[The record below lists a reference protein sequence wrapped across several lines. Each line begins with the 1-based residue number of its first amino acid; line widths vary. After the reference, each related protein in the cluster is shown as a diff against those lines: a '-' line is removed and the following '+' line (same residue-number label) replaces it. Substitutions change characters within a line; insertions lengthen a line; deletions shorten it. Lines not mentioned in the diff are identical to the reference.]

1 MRKILFTGIV
11 MVFSLVQMSC
21 AGKKYATDEPMD
33 TSHVPAEYRA
43 LYSELAAKLN
53 SLDKTLNSKWDGK
66 KAAVKFG
73 VELLVANSNRGEVL
87 LTDRVF
93 RATTLTLDRLQD
105 LGVRSVAVS
114 IQFPLLTRSF
124 PRFIEYKD
132 FYRRVAWE
140 IRRRGF
146 VFVVEIGTFFRE
158 TEFTKFKINY
168 DDLTLD
174 SFNAQLRE
182 MTDIIIKDLRP
193 DYLTILTEPDTMQN
207 NTGLNFTVKNFSAT
221 IRHVVRGLD
230 SRGVNLGAGA
240 GTWNQMDYF
249 NSLAEIPQLNFI
261 DIHIYPVQR
270 DFVLDKVPRIAEIA
284 AKNDKGVSFGETWL
298 YKVSKQEY
306 NRISPVKAFARD
318 VFSFWQP
325 LDILFIEVIARLSHH
340 VDAEFCSFFWMK
352 HLYAYMDY
360 NSQTKTLRPQQLIN
374 KMDIIAGQHILHN
387 SLSKTGDAFKS
398 LINAK

>member
-1 MRKILFTGIV
+1 
-11 MVFSLVQMSC
+11 
-21 AGKKYATDEPMD
+21 
-33 TSHVPAEYRA
+33 
-43 LYSELAAKLN
+43 
-53 SLDKTLNSKWDGK
+53 
-66 KAAVKFG
+66 
-73 VELLVANSNRGEVL
+73 
-87 LTDRVF
+87 
-93 RATTLTLDRLQD
+93 LDRLQD